1 MSVNKVILL
10 GHVGKE
16 PELRHTESGYSVTA
30 FTLATTEKGYKKP
43 DGSQYPDITEWH
55 NIITWRGLADI
66 ASKYVKK
73 GTLIYLEGRITSR
86 QWENKDGVK
95 RTQTEIVAEKLEIL
109 SKKVEDNSEHSSS
122 EEMSDLP
129 Y

>member
-30 FTLATTEKGYKKP
+30 FTLATTEKVYKKP

-73 GTLIYLEGRITSR
+73 GTSIYFTYIPQSFSHKQLVFTTWEFRI
-86 QWENKDGVK
+86 
-95 RTQTEIVAEKLEIL
+95 IKL
-109 SKKVEDNSEHSSS
+109 S
-122 EEMSDLP
+122 
-129 Y
+129 